1 MTNWKTLTRATLCG
15 AYKYSG
21 AMWLHE
27 SVARCTGQQFM
38 TILLFHRVTD
48 VIPQDC
54 LTVST
59 ARFRTICRMLKR
71 RFRVVPLGEIFRI
84 LRTGQPMPRRTVAIT
99 FDDSYRDM
107 LNAARILHEHQLP
120 ATFFIPTAYVNSDR
134 TFDWDRGLPRM
145 PNLTWD
151 EVREMAKLG
160 FEIGSHTITHANLG
174 VLGPTEARTEIFQ
187 SKQVLENELQHPIR
201 WFAYPF
207 GGQHHLRPEYLSLIH
222 EAGYEG
228 TVSAFGGFIRPGIDV
243 RVLPREAVPY
253 FRSTLHLELHLAGIM
268 HWLYALK
275 GRTPQDSMRTP
286 WLDKESGSEELIGK
300 SSGSSLTASR
310 TET

>member
-1 MTNWKTLTRATLCG
+1 MTGWKTLTRAGLSG
-15 AYKYSG
+15 AYKYTG

-27 SVARCTGQQFM
+27 SLAGLAGQQFM

-59 ARFRTICRMLKR
+59 ARFRAICAMLQR
-71 RFRVVPLGEIFRI
+71 RFRVVSLGEIFRI
-84 LRTGQPMPRRTVAIT
+84 LRAGEPMPRRTVAIT
-99 FDDSYRDM
+99 FDDSYRDT
-107 LNAARILHEHQLP
+107 LQAARVLAEFGLP
-120 ATFFIPTAYVNSDR
+120 ATFFLPTAYIESDR
-134 TFDWDRGLPRM
+134 VYDWDRGLPAM

-151 EVREMAKLG
+151 EVREMARMG

-174 VLGPTEARTEIFQ
+174 VIGPDQAREELVQ
-187 SKQVLENELQHPIR
+187 SKRQLEDEISQPAR

-207 GGQHHLRPEYLSLIH
+207 GGQHHLRPEYLSLIA

-228 TVSAFGGFIRPGIDV
+228 TVSAYGGFVRPWTDHRI
-243 RVLPREAVPY
+243 LPREAVPY
-253 FRSTLHLELHLAGIM
+253 FHSILHLELHLAGSL

-275 GRTPQDSMRTP
+275 GRTPQESYRTP
-286 WLDKESGSEELIGK
+286 WKPPEHASEGSLQPVRVD
-300 SSGSSLTASR
+300 S
-310 TET
+310 